1 MKTLKYIFII
11 FILSISF
18 TSCSSD
24 DDEST
29 PVEVNPV
36 EDLNLLHEISAEGH
50 SLQIYSEKQYLD
62 VGYNEIS
69 IRIKDLETRQ
79 YVTNAS
85 PTWMPMMNME
95 TMSHSAPHTMLD
107 NAEENSV
114 YKAYIVFQMPNNDSE
129 TWELKLDYT
138 FKDQALEE
146 TIALEVIS
154 PVNGLKKTQV
164 FTGSDDTRY
173 ILAYINPKKF
183 QVALNDFEMV
193 LYKMEDRLTFP
204 VVKDYKITMDPRMP
218 GMGNHS
224 SPNNQDLTYN
234 AATQKYEGLLS
245 LTMTGYWKINL
256 KLLNE
261 NDEVLKG
268 EEVTETQLES
278 SLYMELEF

>member
-18 TSCSSD
+18 VSCSSD
-24 DDEST
+24 DDEIT
-29 PVEVNPV
+29 PVEVNPM
-36 EDLNLLHEISAEGH
+36 EDLNLLYEISAEGH

-69 IRIKDLETRQ
+69 IRIKDLETSQ

-95 TMSHSAPHTMLD
+95 TMSHSAPHTTLD
-107 NAEENSV
+107 NSEENSV

-183 QVALNDFEMV
+183 QVALKRF
-193 LYKMEDRLTFP
+193 
-204 VVKDYKITMDPRMP
+204 
-218 GMGNHS
+218 
-224 SPNNQDLTYN
+224 
-234 AATQKYEGLLS
+234 
-245 LTMTGYWKINL
+245 
-256 KLLNE
+256 
-261 NDEVLKG
+261 
-268 EEVTETQLES
+268 
-278 SLYMELEF
+278 